1 MKKLVAILMMLSFTT
16 VVIGQSMAEK
26 RGDKFYNRLAY
37 VKAAGLYQRA
47 AKKKG
52 NDHVYERLGDC
63 YRLMG
68 QVGKAEMWYGK
79 VAQGAA
85 PTAEATIHYAEAL
98 RANGKYPESQQWMS
112 KYYTMKGDDS
122 RAKMYSSNAM
132 YYEDIKKQQ
141 PYFDIKNLDVNTNQA
156 DFGASFFDGQS
167 SKVVFASGRMNKV
180 SIQNYH
186 TWNDQPFLNLY
197 FADRNA
203 TSGDLSG
210 VKSLGKKLNTK
221 YHEGPAC
228 FTADGKTL
236 YFTRNNY
243 FHKKYK
249 KDSKGINNL
258 KIYRAKES
266 AGVWVEE
273 NLSINS
279 DEYSVGHPALSPDG
293 QWLYFTSDMPGGKGM
308 TDIWRSKIGAD
319 GSLGA
324 AENLGEGINTEGK
337 EMFPFL
343 DGEGNLFYSSDGQ
356 VGLGG
361 LDLFYAPSNKKD
373 GFGKLTN
380 LGLPINSTSDDF
392 ALTLDNTGKMGY
404 FSSNREG
411 GKGSDDIYSVTLLR
425 PFKVTYLV
433 KGIAKDKETGAP
445 LENTTIALK
454 DAQGNP
460 VGTVTT
466 DATGAY
472 QFEVD
477 PKKEYGLGG
486 TKEKY
491 LDGKTPFNTNELG
504 ESKTEI
510 VKDVTLEKDPGLSL
524 YVLVTEKSS
533 NAPLEGVK
541 VTILDNT
548 NNQPFGDYSTPATG
562 DWRKP
567 ITEKKVGDNVSY
579 QLKIEKEGYLAKT
592 VTYNAQIT
600 KPGPLNVHESIDL
613 TLDKIAVGM
622 DLAKIID
629 IKPIY
634 FDLGKYVIRPDAA
647 IELDKIV
654 KVMNEN
660 PTMVVELGSHTD
672 CRSSMASNEKLSAN
686 RAKAS
691 AEYIKKRI
699 TNPERIYGKGY
710 GETILV
716 NGCACEGAVKST
728 CSEEEHQKNR
738 RTEFKIIKM

>member
-1 MKKLVAILMMLSFTT
+1 MKNKITLVLLSLLL
-16 VVIGQSMAEK
+16 VITGYSQKSMAEK
-26 RGDKFYNRLAY
+26 RGDKFFDRLAY
-37 VKAAGLYQRA
+37 VKAADLYKRA
-47 AKKKG
+47 AMKKG

-68 QVGKAEMWYGK
+68 QVAKSESWYGK

-85 PTAEATIHYAEAL
+85 PTATSTLYYSESL
-98 RANGKYPESQQWMS
+98 RANGKYVESQQWMS
-112 KYYTMKGDDS
+112 KYYSMKGDDK
-122 RAKMYSSNAM
+122 RAAQYAANAA
-132 YYEDIKKQQ
+132 YYEKIQAQQ
-141 PYFDIKNLDVNTNQA
+141 PYFDIKNISTNTKEA
-156 DFGASFFDGQS
+156 DFGTTFYND
-167 SKVVFASGRMNKV
+167 KVVFASSRLSKV
-180 SIQNYH
+180 SVQNFH

-197 FADRNA
+197 VGSRDANN
-203 TSGDLSG
+203 GELSS
-210 VKSLGKKLNTK
+210 VNSLAKKLNTK

-228 FTADGKTL
+228 FTADGKTM

-243 FHKKYK
+243 FQKKYK

-258 KIYRAKES
+258 KIFRAKQN
-266 AGVWVEE
+266 ATGQWVEE

-279 DEYSVGHPALSPDG
+279 DEFSVGHPALTADG
-293 QWLYFTSDMPGGKGM
+293 SWMYFTSDMPGGLGA
-308 TDIWRSKIGAD
+308 TDIWRVMINPD
-319 GSLGA
+319 GSLGTP
-324 AENLGEGINTEGK
+324 ENLGDKINTEGK
-337 EMFPFL
+337 EMFPFI
-343 DGEGNLFYSSDGQ
+343 DMNGNLLYSSDGQ
-356 VGLGG
+356 LGMGG
-361 LDLFYAPSNKKD
+361 LDVFYAPASGKT
-373 GFGKLTN
+373 FGKLIN
-380 LGLPINSTSDDF
+380 LGNPINSTSDDF
-392 ALTLDNTGKMGY
+392 ALVLDNTGKAGY

-411 GKGSDDIYSVTLLR
+411 GKGDDDIYSVTLLR

-433 KGIAKDKETGAP
+433 KGIAKDKQTGAP
-445 LENTTIALK
+445 LENTTVALK
-454 DAQGNP
+454 DAAGNP

-477 PKKEYGLGG
+477 PKKEYALGG

-491 LDGKTPFNTNELG
+491 FDGKTPFNTNELG
-504 ESKTEI
+504 DKTEI
-510 VKDVTLEKDPGLSL
+510 VKDVVLEKDPGLSL
-524 YVLVTEKSS
+524 FVLVTEKSTA
-533 NAPLEGVK
+533 APLEGVK
-541 VTILDNT
+541 VTIVDNM
-548 NNQPFGDYSTPATG
+548 NNGTFGDYTTPATG

-567 ITEKKVGDNVSY
+567 ITDKKVGENVSY
-579 QLKIEKEGYLAKT
+579 QIKLEKEGYLAKT
-592 VTYNAQIT
+592 VTFNKTID
-600 KPGPLNVHESIDL
+600 KPGPLNAHESLDL
-613 TLDKIAVGM
+613 TMDKISVGM

-634 FDLGKYVIRPDAA
+634 FDLSKWAIRPDAA
-647 IELDKIV
+647 VELDKIV

-660 PTMVVELGSHTD
+660 PTMVIELGSHTD
-672 CRSSMASNEKLSAN
+672 CRSSAASNMTLSDK

-728 CSEEEHQKNR
+728 CSEADHQLNR